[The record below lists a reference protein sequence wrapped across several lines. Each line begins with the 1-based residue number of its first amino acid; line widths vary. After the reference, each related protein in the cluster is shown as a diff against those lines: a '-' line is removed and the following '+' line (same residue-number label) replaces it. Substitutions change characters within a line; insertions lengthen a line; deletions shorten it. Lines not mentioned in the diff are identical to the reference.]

1 MYEMEYKIFAIAN
14 NTFDI
19 TDILLTVVIVACG
32 VLAIVI
38 IMILWDALH
47 NTKN

>member
-1 MYEMEYKIFAIAN
+1 MYKMGNKIFAIAN
-14 NTFDI
+14 YTFDI